1 MARWRAA
8 VPRVREAPFLGRD
21 PPPSKDPM
29 PAPLAR
35 RTPMD
40 VESIEQLVE
49 SARRYVAQGKAKST
63 RRAYR
68 SSFAG
73 FDGWCT
79 SRGLCSCPAPPP
91 TVAVYLAA
99 LADAG
104 AAVATIEKMLA
115 AIAHEHRSRGFV
127 WPRGEPAVRETMAGI
142 RRTIGTSPTTKKAP
156 VSDDELVRLVATL
169 GEDLAGLRDRAL
181 LTLGWSSACR
191 RFELVALDVADV
203 EHKTEGLLVHV
214 RRSKNDQE
222 AKGLDKGV
230 PFASSPA
237 LCAVRAVRAWLDA
250 AGIKD
255 GALFRAVD
263 KHGHV
268 AKTRLSDRSV
278 ARIVQRAAL
287 AAGLDP
293 TRYGGHSLRSGFMT
307 TAAEKGRPLEAIMRQ
322 TGHKS
327 ERVARGYIQHATVFI
342 NNPAKGLV

>member
-1 MARWRAA
+1 
-8 VPRVREAPFLGRD
+8 
-21 PPPSKDPM
+21 M

-35 RTPMD
+35 RTPTD

-49 SARRYVAQGKAKST
+49 SARRYVAEGKAKST

-79 SRGLCSCPAPPP
+79 SRGLRACPAPPA

-104 AAVATIEKMLA
+104 AAVSTIEKTLA

-142 RRTIGTSPTTKKAP
+142 RRKIGTSSAKKAP
-156 VSDDELVRLVATL
+156 VSDDELAALVATL
-169 GEDLAGLRDRAL
+169 DEDLVGLRDRAL

-191 RFELVALDVADV
+191 RSELVALNVADV
-203 EHKTEGLLVHV
+203 ELQAEGLLVHV
-214 RRSKNDQE
+214 RRSKGDQE
-222 AKGLDKGV
+222 GKGFDKGI
-230 PFASSPA
+230 PYASAPS
-237 LCAVRAVRAWLDA
+237 LCAVRALRAWLEA
-250 AGIKD
+250 AGIKE
-255 GALFRAVD
+255 GPIFRAVD

-268 AKTRLSDRSV
+268 AKTALSDRSV
-278 ARIVQRAAL
+278 ARVVQRAAF

-293 TRYGGHSLRSGFMT
+293 SRYGGHSLRSGFMT

-327 ERVARGYIQHATVFI
+327 ERVARGYIQHATVFV